1 MDILEYVVSIK
12 STFHSILP
20 PSTAEETKNPS
31 QLPKRQTS
39 LSICITVPFIPPT
52 FTPIP
57 RAKPLL
63 IQSDRSLKARG
74 HCTFNTHTHT
84 HTPRLHLTT
93 TTTTTT
99 NSSQKPNHQHP
110 LQTQTYNIPN
120 MYPLTRKS
128 NSQIPIR
135 PSAPS
140 APPRFILPPSSR
152 FHVSHQN
159 IKHRP
164 PNIPRT
170 KPSTAPRFRF
180 KRVIG

>member
-1 MDILEYVVSIK
+1 MDILEYVASIK
-12 STFHSILP
+12 STFHSTLP

-31 QLPKRQTS
+31 QLPKHQTS
-39 LSICITVPFIPPT
+39 LSIHITVPIHSPHFHTHPSCKTAPDPIG
-52 FTPIP
+52 PIP
-57 RAKPLL
+57 
-63 IQSDRSLKARG
+63 QGTRSL
-74 HCTFNTHTHT
+74 HLTHTHT

-93 TTTTTT
+93 TTTTT
-99 NSSQKPNHQHP
+99 NSSQKHNHQLP
-110 LQTQTYNIPN
+110 LQNQTYNILNTP
-120 MYPLTRKS
+120 PPQKF

-164 PNIPRT
+164 SNIPT
-170 KPSTAPRFRF
+170 FHCATFPFQAA
-180 KRVIG
+180 

>member
-12 STFHSILP
+12 STFHSTLP

-39 LSICITVPFIPPT
+39 LSIRITVPFIPPT
-52 FTPIP
+52 FTLIP

-84 HTPRLHLTT
+84 PRLHLTT
-93 TTTTTT
+93 TTTTT
-99 NSSQKPNHQHP
+99 NSSQKHNHQHP
-110 LQTQTYNIPN
+110 LQNQTYNIPN

-140 APPRFILPPSSR
+140 APPRFILPPLLDSTFRIRTS
-152 FHVSHQN
+152 N
-159 IKHRP
+159 IAHR
-164 PNIPRT
+164 T
-170 KPSTAPRFRF
+170 FQPSTAPRFRF
-180 KRVIG
+180 KQVIG